1 MIAYY
6 TKKEGKLRE
15 IDTPE
20 LGCWINI
27 MPPFSQ
33 EELDEVSRDFEI
45 PLDFLTDSLDID
57 ERSRYDREDNVRH
70 IVLNSPMHN
79 ESSLSSSN
87 AFYVTVPIGIILTAD
102 HTVTITSFE
111 NTILEPFKKDKIRNF
126 DPSDEKM
133 FVLQLLEQNVY
144 AYLNALKKL
153 NLQRNL
159 IEKKLLIS
167 TENEHLIELLRIE
180 KSLVYFVNALSV
192 TELLNLK
199 MKRTDFLQLH
209 EDEDKIELFEDIIID
224 TSQALQMANIYAN
237 IQGSTMETYGSIIN
251 NNVNAVMQRLTLV
264 TIILA
269 VPTLVASIFG
279 MNVPFYG
286 LENNPHA
293 LIYILIGSVLFALLL
308 AWFFRR
314 KRLL

>member
-6 TKKEGKLRE
+6 IKKEGKLRE

-27 MPPFSQ
+27 TPPFSQ
-33 EELDEVSRDFEI
+33 EELDEISNNLEI

-70 IVLNSPMHN
+70 IVLNSPLHN
-79 ESSLSSSN
+79 DASVATSN
-87 AFYVTVPIGIILTAD
+87 AFYVTVPIGIILTHD

-111 NTILEPFKKDKIRNF
+111 NTILEAFKKDKIRNF
-126 DPSDEKM
+126 DPTDEKM

-192 TELLNLK
+192 TELLNMK
-199 MKRTDFLQLH
+199 MKRSDFLQING
-209 EDEDKIELFEDIIID
+209 DEDKNELFEDIIID

-264 TIILA
+264 TIIIA

-279 MNVPFYG
+279 MNVHFYG
-286 LENNPHA
+286 FEENPHA
-293 LIYILIGSVLFALLL
+293 IIYILVGSVLFALLL

>member
-6 TKKEGKLRE
+6 IKKEGKLRE
-15 IDTPE
+15 LDAPA

-27 MPPFSQ
+27 SPPFSQ
-33 EELDEVSRDFEI
+33 EELEDLSQSLEI

-57 ERSRYDREDNVRH
+57 ERSRYDREDGVRH
-70 IVLNSPMHN
+70 IILNSPVKN
-79 ESSLSSSN
+79 EQLSDSN
-87 AFYVTVPIGIILTAD
+87 AFYITVPVGIILTPD
-102 HTVTITSFE
+102 HILTISAFE
-111 NTILEPFKKDKIRNF
+111 NTIIEHFLKDKIRNF
-126 DPSDEKM
+126 DPAEEKN

-153 NLQRNL
+153 NLQRNI

-192 TELLNLK
+192 TELLNMK
-199 MKRTDFLQLH
+199 MKRSDFLQING
-209 EDEDKIELFEDIIID
+209 DEDKNEIFEDIIID

-264 TIILA
+264 TIIIA

-279 MNVPFYG
+279 MNVPLFH
-286 LENNPHA
+286 LENNQNA
-293 LIYILIGSVLFALLL
+293 IYFILAGSIFFALGLS
-308 AWFFRR
+308 WFFKR
-314 KRLL
+314 KKLL